1 MNLPSDFDKLV
12 ENHSAE
18 IFAYLWRLLQDKAD
32 AEDCLQE
39 TYLRAFRSI
48 NHLRSNSNHRAWLYK
63 IATNVA
69 YTHLKRNQVA
79 RSRQTPLDP
88 EMIESDYSS
97 PVELEHS
104 NLMIAVRQ
112 AVAQLPQKQQAAL
125 MMRKYQGLN
134 YDEIANALD
143 CSPQAAR
150 ANVYQALKKLRIQF
164 LNGETS

>member
-1 MNLPSDFDKLV
+1 MNLPSDFEKLV

-18 IFAYLWRLLQDKAD
+18 LFAYLWRLLQDTAD

-39 TYLRAFRSI
+39 TYFRAFRSI
-48 NHLRSNSNHRAWLYK
+48 NHLRSNSNYRAWLYK

-69 YTHLKRNQVA
+69 YTHLKRNQGA
-79 RSRQTPLDP
+79 RSLQTQLDP

-97 PVELEHS
+97 PVEIENS
-104 NLMIAVRQ
+104 NLMIAVQQ
-112 AVAQLPQKQQAAL
+112 AVAQLPHKQQSAL

>member
-18 IFAYLWRLLQDKAD
+18 IFAYLWRLLQDTAD

-39 TYLRAFRSI
+39 TYFRAFRSI
-48 NHLRSNSNHRAWLYK
+48 NHLRSNSNYRAWLYK
-63 IATNVA
+63 IATNIA
-69 YTHLKRNQVA
+69 YTHLKRRQRTQSLQVH
-79 RSRQTPLDP
+79 LDP
-88 EMIESDYSS
+88 GIIASDYSS
-97 PVELEHS
+97 TVEMEHS

-112 AVAQLPQKQQAAL
+112 AVEQLPQKQQAAL

-134 YDEIANALD
+134 YIEIANALD

-164 LNGETS
+164 LNGENS